1 MTENEKLRALLK
13 EARACLFNLGA
24 DSATAYYEH
33 GDCLAYKKAEDEAAE
48 IHARIDEV
56 LAEPVE
62 ESDGSACPQCGCDA
76 CEAGRAEYEKTP

>member
-13 EARACLFNLGA
+13 EAREFVRTMDAGCPNDQCEHCAIA
-24 DSATAYYEH
+24 D
-33 GDCLAYKKAEDEAAE
+33 D
-48 IHARIDEV
+48 IVRRIDDA
-56 LAEPVE
+56 LAEQVE

>member
-1 MTENEKLRALLK
+1 
-13 EARACLFNLGA
+13 
-24 DSATAYYEH
+24 
-33 GDCLAYKKAEDEAAE
+33 LAYKKAEDEAAE

-76 CEAGRAEYEKTP
+76 CEAGRAEYEKKL